1 MMSFD
6 DQGDTRVT
14 TSSARLRKLE
24 AEVARL
30 KLFCIALLGFSIIN
44 VLVTSFAWLEAGRR

>member
-1 MMSFD
+1 MTDSYYD
-6 DQGDTRVT
+6 GDTRVT
-14 TSSARLRKLE
+14 TSSARLRRLE

-30 KLFCIALLGFSIIN
+30 KLFSIALLVFNIIN